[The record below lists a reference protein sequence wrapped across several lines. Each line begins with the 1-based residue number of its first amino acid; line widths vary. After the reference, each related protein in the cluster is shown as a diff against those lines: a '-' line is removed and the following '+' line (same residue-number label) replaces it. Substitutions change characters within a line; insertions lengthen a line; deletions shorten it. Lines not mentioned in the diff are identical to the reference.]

1 MAKKSK
7 ILSCAVVFAL
17 TGFVGGVSAAD
28 VYELNPVVVT
38 AQRIEKQEL
47 DVPASTTVVTEK
59 DFKNKGYTTVSDVL
73 EQTVGID
80 AYTSYPGGNDMGS
93 AQSRTYIRGL
103 DKGTLVLVN
112 GAPINI
118 MNYSS
123 TSGIPID
130 AVEKIEIIKG
140 SNSVL
145 YGAEAM
151 GGVVNI
157 ITKKGGEPKTTFKL
171 TGGNYISGYQVGQ
184 QGEKYTVFY
193 DKQYIDELREA
204 SRTFS
209 ESTKVR
215 KYGKSHK
222 DSIYGSVEFTDD
234 LSLNFSHMEMRQDL
248 WSMKAVNGKR
258 TDSIAEGTSKY
269 EYGTKKNNINLIY
282 DDKDSEFKSIL
293 AYNDRSSS
301 SRGVKYKNQ
310 KITGYSFGGSS
321 NYRVYGVTFDNQ
333 KVWHFNNG
341 RDSLVSGVTYK
352 YEHYK
357 EKIKKD
363 NKIGRKSY
371 SLYSSYSHEFNDE
384 LTGIFGARGEFV
396 QGNGWDK
403 KQNVF
408 LPQIQFLYK
417 LNDSWSLYTNIGKS
431 FDMPAIN
438 SKYYSKKLKKWDV
451 NPQSGWTYEIGSKY
465 IHGKDTLKVALFHMR
480 IKDKFT
486 WVKERDVIPGGSDT
500 LSVQVNGGDFRNTGI
515 EAEYQHSINENW
527 KFNMGISVSNPEMK
541 EKKKGVWKQEA
552 AKFQGNAGVEYHK
565 NKFRA
570 GLNYF
575 LLADREDSYYNNKGI
590 RANLNNDWDHATPN
604 KSLLN
609 ATFIYEPN
617 HRQEIALNLY
627 NLLDR
632 HNPTNKNENWDL
644 PFNWTLSYRYSF

>member
-7 ILSCAVVFAL
+7 ILSCAVAFAL
-17 TGFVGGVSAAD
+17 TGFLGGVSAAD

-80 AYTSYPGGNDMGS
+80 AYTYFPGGNDMGS
-93 AQSRTYIRGL
+93 SQSRTYIRGL

-171 TGGNYISGYQVGQ
+171 TGGNYVSGYQLGQ

-204 SRTFS
+204 SRTFP
-209 ESTKVR
+209 ESTKAR
-215 KYGKSHK
+215 KTGKSHK
-222 DSIYGSVEFTDD
+222 DSIYGSVEFTNN
-234 LSLNFSHMEMRQDL
+234 LSLNFSHMKMRQDL
-248 WSMKAVNGKR
+248 WNNMQVVNGKR
-258 TDSIAEGTSKY
+258 TDIIADGAKY
-269 EYGTKKNNINLIY
+269 EYETKKNNINLIY
-282 DDKDSEFKSIL
+282 DDKDSEFRSIL
-293 AYNDRSSS
+293 AYNDRVSS
-301 SRGVKYKNQ
+301 SRGVNYKNQ
-310 KITGYSFGGSS
+310 KIDKYSFSGGS
-321 NYRVYGVTFDNQ
+321 NYRVYGMTFDNQ
-333 KVWHFNNG
+333 KAWHFNKG

-438 SKYYSKKLKKWDV
+438 SKYYSAKLKNWDV
-451 NPQSGWTYEIGSKY
+451 KPQSGWTYEIGSKY

-480 IKDKFT
+480 IKDKFQ
-486 WVKERDVIPGGSDT
+486 WVKESDLLPGGNKDIN
-500 LSVQVNGGDFRNTGI
+500 VQVNGGDFRNTGI
-515 EAEYQHSINENW
+515 EAEYQHSINVNW
-527 KFNMGISVSNPEMK
+527 KFNMGISVSNPEIK
-541 EKKKGVWKQEA
+541 EKKTEVWKQEA
-552 AKFQGNAGVEYHK
+552 AKFQGNAGLEFHK

-575 LLADREDSYYNNKGI
+575 LLADREPAYYNNKGKK
-590 RANLNNDWDHATPN
+590 AGDKWDHAIPN

-632 HNPTNKNENWDL
+632 HNPINKSENWDL

>member
-1 MAKKSK
+1 MAKRGK
-7 ILSCAVVFAL
+7 ILTCAVVLAL
-17 TGFVGGVSAAD
+17 AGIGGAGAAD
-28 VYELNPVVVT
+28 VYELNPIVVT
-38 AQRIEKQEL
+38 AQRMEKQEL
-47 DVPASTTVVTEK
+47 DVPASTTVITTK
-59 DFKNKGYTTVSDVL
+59 DIKNKGYTTVSDVL
-73 EQTVGID
+73 EQTVSID
-80 AYTSYPGGNDMGS
+80 AYTYYPGGEDQGS
-93 AQSRTYIRGL
+93 SQSRAYIRGL

-112 GAPINI
+112 GAPINV

-157 ITKKGGEPKTTFKL
+157 ITKKGGEPKTTFKV

-193 DKQYIDELREA
+193 DKRYIDELSEA
-204 SRTFS
+204 SRVFPK
-209 ESTKVR
+209 STKV
-215 KYGKSHK
+215 KSYGKSHK
-222 DSIYGSVEFTDD
+222 DSIYGSFDFTDE

-248 WSMKAVNGKR
+248 WNMEVADGKR
-258 TDSIAEGTSKY
+258 TDKISDGTGKY
-269 EYGTKKNNINLIY
+269 EYETKKNNINLVY
-282 DDKDSEFKSIL
+282 DDKSSEFKSIL
-293 AYNDRSSS
+293 AYNDRLST

-310 KITGYSFGGSS
+310 KITGYSFGASS
-321 NYRVYGVTFDNQ
+321 NYRVYGMTFDNQ
-333 KVWHFNNG
+333 KAWHFNEG
-341 RDSLVSGVTYK
+341 RDSLVGGITYK

-357 EKIKKD
+357 ERIKKD

-371 SLYSSYSHEFNDE
+371 SLYTSYSHEFNNE

-396 QGNGWDK
+396 QDNGWDK
-403 KQNVF
+403 QQNVF

-417 LNDSWSLYTNIGKS
+417 LNDSWSLYTNVGKS

-438 SKYYSKKLKKWDV
+438 SKYYTSKLKNWDV
-451 NPQSGWTYEIGSKY
+451 KPQSGWTYEVGSKY
-465 IHGKDTLKVALFHMR
+465 IQGKDTLKVALFHMR
-480 IKDKFT
+480 IKDKFQ
-486 WVKERDVIPGGSDT
+486 WVKESDLLTGGDKNT
-500 LSVQVNGGDFRNTGI
+500 DVQVNGGDFRNTGI
-515 EAEYQHSINENW
+515 EAEYQHIINENW
-527 KFNMGISVSNPEMK
+527 KFNIGISVSDPEI
-541 EKKKGVWKQEA
+541 KKGNIWKQET

-575 LLADREDSYYNNKGI
+575 LLADREAAYYNNNGI
-590 RANLNNDWDHATPN
+590 KAEDNWDHATPN

-609 ATFIYEPN
+609 ATFRYEPN
-617 HRQEIALNLY
+617 RQQEITLNMY
-627 NLLDR
+627 NLLNR
-632 HNPTNKNENWDL
+632 HNPTNKNENWDF

>member
-7 ILSCAVVFAL
+7 ILSCAVVLAL
-17 TGFVGGVSAAD
+17 AGIGGAGAAD
-28 VYELNPVVVT
+28 VYELNPIVVT

-47 DVPASTTVVTEK
+47 DVPASTTVVTTK
-59 DFKNKGYTTVSDVL
+59 DIKNKGYTTVSDVL
-73 EQTVGID
+73 EQTVSID
-80 AYTSYPGGNDMGS
+80 AYTYYPGGDDLGS
-93 AQSRTYIRGL
+93 SQSRTYIRGL

-157 ITKKGGEPKTTFKL
+157 ITKKGGEPKTTFKV

-184 QGEKYTVFY
+184 QGKKYTVFY
-193 DKQYIDELREA
+193 DKRYIDELSEA
-204 SRTFS
+204 SRIFS
-209 ESTKVR
+209 KSTKVKR
-215 KYGKSHK
+215 YGKSHK
-222 DSIYGSVEFTDD
+222 DSIYGSFDFTDE

-248 WSMKAVNGKR
+248 WNMQVINGKR
-258 TDSIAEGTSKY
+258 TDSIADGASKY
-269 EYGTKKNNINLIY
+269 EYETKKNNINLVY
-282 DDKDSEFKSIL
+282 DDKSSEFKSIL
-293 AYNDRSSS
+293 AYNDRLST
-301 SRGVKYKNQ
+301 SRGVSYKDQ

-333 KVWHFNNG
+333 KAWHFNDG
-341 RDSLVSGVTYK
+341 RDSLVGGITYK

-357 EKIKKD
+357 EKYNKD

-396 QGNGWDK
+396 QDNGWDK

-417 LNDSWSLYTNIGKS
+417 LNDSWSLYTNVGKS

-438 SKYYSKKLKKWDV
+438 SKYYSSKLKNWDV
-451 NPQSGWTYEIGSKY
+451 KPQSGWTYEVGSKY
-465 IHGKDTLKVALFHMR
+465 MQGKDILKVALFHMR
-480 IKDKFT
+480 IKDKFQ
-486 WVKERDVIPGGSDT
+486 WVKESDLLPGGDKNIN
-500 LSVQVNGGDFRNTGI
+500 VQVNGGDFRNTGI
-515 EAEYQHSINENW
+515 EAEYQHIINENW
-527 KFNMGISVSNPEMK
+527 KFNMGISVSDPEI
-541 EKKKGVWKQEA
+541 KKGNIWKQET

-575 LLADREDSYYNNKGI
+575 LLADREAAYYNNNGDKAG
-590 RANLNNDWDHATPN
+590 DKWDHATPN

-609 ATFIYEPN
+609 ATFRYEPN
-617 HRQEIALNLY
+617 RQQEITLNMY
-627 NLLDR
+627 NLLNR
-632 HNPTNKNENWDL
+632 HNPTNKNENWDF